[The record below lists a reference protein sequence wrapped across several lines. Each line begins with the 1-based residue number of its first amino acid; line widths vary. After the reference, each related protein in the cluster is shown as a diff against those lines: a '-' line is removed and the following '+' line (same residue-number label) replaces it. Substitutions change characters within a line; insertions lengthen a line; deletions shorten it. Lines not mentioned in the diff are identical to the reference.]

1 MRELESNRPGMK
13 GDSSEMLQV
22 PGSNEQNHRV
32 ALLSA
37 AAHLTCLFFPLNVNV
52 LFQCPPFKKMDVAGN
67 GKGINMNN
75 KLFVHV

>member
-22 PGSNEQNHRV
+22 LGSNEQNHRV

-37 AAHLTCLFFPLNVNV
+37 AGPLGDLSNLESCVYTS
-52 LFQCPPFKKMDVAGN
+52 P
-67 GKGINMNN
+67 
-75 KLFVHV
+75 